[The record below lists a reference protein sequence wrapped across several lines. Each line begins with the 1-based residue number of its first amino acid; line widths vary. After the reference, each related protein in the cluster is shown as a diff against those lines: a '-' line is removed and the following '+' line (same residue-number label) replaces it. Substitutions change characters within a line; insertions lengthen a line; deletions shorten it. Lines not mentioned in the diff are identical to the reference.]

1 MQRLRT
7 GFSTLMLALSMQ
19 TAAVVSAQGDTSAA
33 EPNAWGFSDADSFVF
48 AGSVERQAQASFE
61 TEYAAPEQWP
71 VQSGWV
77 PASEDANAHIFM
89 LLKHVG
95 AIDSDTAHH
104 DFLLI

>member
-19 TAAVVSAQGDTSAA
+19 TAAVVSAQADASP

-48 AGSVERQAQASFE
+48 AASAERQLQPSFE
-61 TEYAAPEQWP
+61 AYYDAPQQWSAPSAWAPAADDP
-71 VQSGWV
+71 
-77 PASEDANAHIFM
+77 NAHIFM

-95 AIDSDTAHH
+95 AIDSDIAHH
-104 DFLLI
+104 DYLLI